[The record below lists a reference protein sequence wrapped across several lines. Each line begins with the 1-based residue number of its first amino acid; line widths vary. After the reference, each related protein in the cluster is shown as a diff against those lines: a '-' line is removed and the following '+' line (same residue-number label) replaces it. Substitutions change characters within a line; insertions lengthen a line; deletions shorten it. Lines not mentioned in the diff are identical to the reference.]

1 MFVLLFFATGTAVA
15 GPMQTRIKLNSGGY
29 MPLLNLGGTSEAVK
43 AGDHYSNYTEFLRQ
57 GGRGLDT
64 ALT

>member
-15 GPMQTRIKLNSGGY
+15 GPMQARIKLNSGGY

-43 AGDHYSNYTEFLRQ
+43 AGQ
-57 GGRGLDT
+57 
-64 ALT
+64 